1 MSAHA
6 GEQLS
11 EWIDGHL
18 NPDAAAQVAAHVDV
32 CDRCRQEV
40 DDLRRVRTLLRR
52 VEAPSLRPA
61 FWARLE
67 AHVAKERERLARR
80 QIWRRA
86 LLPAAVA
93 AGALGF
99 AFLPAGKVPL
109 NLDSYLHEHAQYRA
123 LHPLT
128 DSAVATLVGTD
139 ASLRVLRDSLGRH
152 EAEP

>member
-1 MSAHA
+1 MRVHA

-11 EWIDGHL
+11 AWIDGHL
-18 NPDAAAQVAAHVDV
+18 DPEAAAHVAAHVDA

-52 VEAPSLRPA
+52 VEPPPLRPA
-61 FWARLE
+61 FWGRLE
-67 AHVAKERERLARR
+67 AHVAEERERLARR

-93 AGALGF
+93 AGALGL

-109 NLDSYLHEHAQYRA
+109 NPDSYLDEHAQYRA

-128 DSAVATLVGTD
+128 DPAVVTLVGTD
-139 ASLRVLRDSLGRH
+139 ASLRVLRDSQGRD

>member
-6 GEQLS
+6 GERLS
-11 EWIDGHL
+11 AWIDGHL
-18 NPDAAAQVAAHVDV
+18 DAEAAAQVASHVGA

-40 DDLRRVRTLLRR
+40 EDLRRVRSLLRR
-52 VEAPSLRPA
+52 VDVPPLRPA
-61 FWARLE
+61 FWGRLE
-67 AHVAKERERLARR
+67 ARLAEERERLSRR

-93 AGALGF
+93 AGALGL
-99 AFLPAGKVPL
+99 AFLPVGEAPL

-128 DSAVATLVGTD
+128 DSAVVTLVGTD
-139 ASLRVLRDSLGRH
+139 ASLRLLRDSQGRD
-152 EAEP
+152 ETEP